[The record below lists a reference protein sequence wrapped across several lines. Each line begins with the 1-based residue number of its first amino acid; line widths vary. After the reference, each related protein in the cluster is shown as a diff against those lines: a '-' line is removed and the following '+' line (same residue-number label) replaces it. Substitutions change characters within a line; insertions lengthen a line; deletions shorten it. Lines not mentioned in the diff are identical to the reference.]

1 MQVGA
6 RILVT
11 IGTKA
16 QFIKMAPVLKAF
28 DQAGVV
34 YDLLYTGQHSE
45 TFSLLER
52 TFGVRPPDEILV
64 PNIEVTTKQGMLS
77 WSSKFWRAAWS
88 SVSKGH
94 WKNYQYGLVHG
105 DTISALYCAIAMRA
119 AGISVVH
126 IEAGLRSK
134 SLFDPFPEEIIRRL
148 ISKIAQ
154 IHFAPDNLS
163 VANMNNIKGEVV
175 HTHGNTMRDALRIA
189 LGEKAEGGSEC
200 GQGQYALISMH
211 RNENLSNAETF
222 DSIMKMVEETAQ
234 TCRVKFVLHPATRS
248 RMKKSVWL
256 PRLKENPNIELLQR
270 MDYPD
275 FVVLIMGCSFLI
287 TDGGSNQEE
296 AAMLGVPTIL
306 LRKNTERIDGIG
318 DNVILSRLNSEIVSQ
333 FVEKHYGEKWIM
345 RAIEMGSPSS
355 IISQWLAKRVGCG
368 RDLLH

>member
-34 YDLLYTGQHSE
+34 YDLVYTGQHSE
-45 TFSLLER
+45 TFGLLER
-52 TFGVRPPDEILV
+52 TFGVRPPDEVLV

-77 WSSKFWRAAWS
+77 WSRQFWRAAWS
-88 SVSKGH
+88 SISTGS
-94 WKNYQYGLVHG
+94 WKKYQYGLVHG
-105 DTISALYCAIAMRA
+105 DTISALYCAIAMRLS
-119 AGISVVH
+119 GISVVH

-134 SLFDPFPEEIIRRL
+134 SLFDPFPEEIIRRM
-148 ISKIAQ
+148 ISKIALV
-154 IHFAPDNLS
+154 HFAPDNLS
-163 VANMNNIKGEVV
+163 VANMRNAKGEVI

-189 LGEKAEGGSEC
+189 LGKNAEGGMEC
-200 GQGQYALISMH
+200 GEGHYALVSMH
-211 RNENLSNAETF
+211 RNENLSNSETF
-222 DSIMKMVEETAQ
+222 GSIMKMVIEAAQ

-248 RMKKSVWL
+248 RLEKSAWL
-256 PRLKENPNIELLQR
+256 PRLKENPNIDLLQR

-275 FVVLIMGCSFLI
+275 FVILIMGCSFLM

-306 LRKNTERIDGIG
+306 LRKNTERMDGIG
-318 DNVILSRLNSEIVSQ
+318 DNVVLSGLDSEEVGRFIQ
-333 FVEKHYGEKWIM
+333 KHCGKKWII
-345 RAIEMGSPSS
+345 RAIEKSSPSTV
-355 IISQWLAKRVGCG
+355 ISQWLAKRVG
-368 RDLLH
+368 